1 MLAKQALYQLNP
13 LLSPATR
20 FSRPILHLHFFLEVL
35 VLFLNIGTS
44 FSLPTQCGSVCP
56 TCKTTTPPLATSVHA
71 KWEMKMTFTSM
82 LTWIGFAALWA
93 NSQTH
98 KKADSKLNENVPFLQ
113 KSAVNNSI
121 PDPCLTA
128 LTVWEGIWWAGL
140 GVGFLPPPPSL
151 LFLVSSNS
159 HSFLEGFLC
168 VCVCDLAVM
177 WDRWSWDVPTEAAPG
192 SSVPG
197 LLSSPLS
204 VGKHAAAFLEELGH
218 LLILTTLFLQ
228 VHMQDTR
235 VTWLRQWQEGCPT
248 SRNYRCK
255 I

>member
-1 MLAKQALYQLNP
+1 MPACYVEPEDLVCPSPSLSCSLETGSLTNMKLTKEVRWSSQQGLDICLPLSPKYQACSPTAHSTYFRGFWRRDSILMPIRPLLYQLNP

-98 KKADSKLNENVPFLQ
+98 KNKHRSFFSK
-113 KSAVNNSI
+113 
-121 PDPCLTA
+121 
-128 LTVWEGIWWAGL
+128 
-140 GVGFLPPPPSL
+140 
-151 LFLVSSNS
+151 
-159 HSFLEGFLC
+159 
-168 VCVCDLAVM
+168 
-177 WDRWSWDVPTEAAPG
+177 
-192 SSVPG
+192 
-197 LLSSPLS
+197 
-204 VGKHAAAFLEELGH
+204 
-218 LLILTTLFLQ
+218 
-228 VHMQDTR
+228 
-235 VTWLRQWQEGCPT
+235 
-248 SRNYRCK
+248 
-255 I
+255 